1 MPSRTM
7 VAQLFFEALT
17 SAAAVKVQPVPFW
30 RAAFLRF
37 GAGVGS
43 GFAETRSEATPR
55 ASPSAWT
62 K

>member
-7 VAQLFFEALT
+7 VAQLFFEALA
-17 SAAAVKVQPVPFW
+17 SAAAVKVQLARFW
-30 RAAFLRF
+30 RAAFLRS
-37 GAGVGS
+37 GAGVGR

-55 ASPSAWT
+55 TSPSAWT